1 MGLPRGCLVAF
12 EGGEASGKSTQA
24 ATLAAR
30 LDAVLTREPGGTALG
45 RHVRA
50 LVLDP
55 ASEALDPRTET
66 LLLAAD
72 RARHVHEV
80 VEPALRAGR
89 HVVTDR
95 FSGST
100 LAYQGHGRGLDP
112 DELAWLSGWA
122 SGGLEP
128 DVVVLLDVA
137 VAVAEAR
144 REGLAPDRMEARH
157 REFHERVR
165 AGYRSLAAADPD
177 HWVVIDGTAPV
188 EEVTVLVWDE
198 VSRRLG
204 APSARSG
211 HVSTGPDPAKRD
223 QLRGEAGW

>member
-24 ATLAAR
+24 AMLAAR

-45 RHVRA
+45 RHIRD

-80 VEPALRAGR
+80 VEPALNSGR

-95 FSGST
+95 YSGST

-112 DELAWLSGWA
+112 EELACLSGWA
-122 SGGLEP
+122 SAGLEP

-137 VAVAEAR
+137 VAVAVVR
-144 REGLAPDRMEARH
+144 REGRAPDRMEALD

-165 AGYRSLAAADPD
+165 AGYRWLAAADPG
-177 HWVVIDGTAPV
+177 HWVVIDGVAPV
-188 EEVTVLVWDE
+188 EEVTARVWDA
-198 VSRRLG
+198 VSRRL
-204 APSARSG
+204 APPPRSG
-211 HVSTGPDPAKRD
+211 HVSTGPGPAKRD
-223 QLRGEAGW
+223 QLGGGAGS